1 MMKIKFREW
10 LLKSF
15 GEVRHKHSF
24 FTKISFI
31 SIFFYL
37 LLIFLIVETHINLN
51 DIVLGLISILISIP
65 LVYILF
71 KVCFWFV
78 DVIIEV
84 PKSFLKSHIKDLLIE
99 IDKFISFIKENNLSE
114 EELIDNILQKTNDI
128 PCNKIHIWL
137 YSLKNYRF
145 KLITF
150 VPAAY
155 LLIVSLSLFKIQL
168 AEFNILNNFF
178 SHFEELLK
186 NPYLN
191 IFMTKLL
198 PLSWS
203 ILVYQEE
210 LHQVNKRINKLELI
224 LNIKSDT
231 LM

>member
-51 DIVLGLISILISIP
+51 DIVLHLISILISIP
-65 LVYILF
+65 LVYILLKIF
-71 KVCFWFV
+71 FWFV

-84 PKSFLKSHIKDLLIE
+84 TKSFLKSHIKDLLIE
-99 IDKFISFIKENNLSE
+99 IDKFISFIKENNQSE
-114 EELIDNILQKTNDI
+114 EEIIDNILQKTNNI
-128 PCNKIHIWL
+128 PCNKINVWL

-145 KLITF
+145 KLINY
-150 VPAAY
+150 VASVS
-155 LLIVSLSLFKIQL
+155 LLIVFLSLFKIQL
-168 AEFNILNNFF
+168 EEFNILNNFF
-178 SHFEELLK
+178 SHFEERLK
-186 NPYLN
+186 DPYFN

-224 LNIKSDT
+224 LNVKSDI
-231 LM
+231 